1 MDAALHDI
9 LTSPRGG
16 PEALF
21 DVGPLTVEPGQARA
35 SMPAGSWLRGRGGRL
50 STAGTGVLLDDVL
63 GQAVL
68 SRRPAGHWAVT
79 TELNLDV
86 AAPLPADGQMLD
98 ASASPVHVDEAGGL
112 ARAEVRDAAGR
123 LLVLGTSW
131 LRFIPGVP
139 DAALNP
145 PPLTDVADRGDCLT
159 DLLRVRFDESG
170 HLELPVRA
178 DLGNPR
184 GVLHGGV
191 LLCLAVMSA
200 ESVVD
205 GGGVDTAS
213 VRITYLRPAIGDLT
227 LTPAV
232 VHRGR
237 SLGLVRVDV
246 RNAAGA
252 LCTTA
257 TVSSRSAVGPG
268 GGGAS

>member
-1 MDAALHDI
+1 MDAAVHDI

-21 DVGPLTVEPGQARA
+21 DVGPLTAEPGRARA
-35 SMPAGSWLRGRGGRL
+35 SMPTGPWLGGRGGRL
-50 STAGTGVLLDDVL
+50 SPAGAGVLLDDVL

-68 SRRPAGHWAVT
+68 SARPAGHWAVT
-79 TELNLDV
+79 TELHVDV
-86 AAPLPADGQMLD
+86 AAPLPADGQVLD
-98 ASASPVHVDEAGGL
+98 ASASPVHVDGAGGL
-112 ARAEVRDAAGR
+112 ARAEVRDAPGR

-139 DAALNP
+139 GAALNP
-145 PPLTDVADRGDCLT
+145 PPLADVADRGDCLT
-159 DLLRVRFDESG
+159 DLLRVRFDDSG
-170 HLELPVRA
+170 RLELPVRT

-200 ESVVD
+200 ETAMR
-205 GGGVDTAS
+205 GAGVDTAS
-213 VRITYLRPAIGDLT
+213 VRITYLRPALGDLSF
-227 LTPAV
+227 TPTV

-257 TVSSRSAVGPG
+257 TVSSRSAAGPG